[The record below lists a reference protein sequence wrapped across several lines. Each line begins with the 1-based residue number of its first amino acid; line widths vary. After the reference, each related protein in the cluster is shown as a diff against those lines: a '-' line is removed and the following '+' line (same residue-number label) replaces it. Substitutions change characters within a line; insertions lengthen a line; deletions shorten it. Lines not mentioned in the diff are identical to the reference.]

1 MKKFIAITIFALAT
15 TMNAFATTPKEFFGK
30 YTDFATATQ
39 IEIQKDTI
47 FIDEIGNEGFGYTYT
62 YDEQK
67 RTFTLFDTFGE
78 YFANLSI
85 KKSTR
90 DKRKAYVKLY
100 WDKKTYQATKVLDF
114 D

>member
-1 MKKFIAITIFALAT
+1 MKKIIAIAIFALT
-15 TMNAFATTPKEFFGK
+15 ISLNAFVTTPKEFFGK
-30 YTDFATATQ
+30 WRNGNTQ
-39 IEIQKDTI
+39 IEFQKDTI

-90 DKRKAYVKLY
+90 NKRKAYIKLY
-100 WDKKTYQATKVLDF
+100 RDGTENITPSETFIKQ
-114 D
+114 

>member
-1 MKKFIAITIFALAT
+1 MKKIIAIAIFALAT
-15 TMNAFATTPKEFFGK
+15 SLNTSVTTPKEFFGK
-30 YTDFATATQ
+30 WRNGNTQ
-39 IEIQKDTI
+39 IEFQKDTI

-78 YFANLSI
+78 CFANLSI

-90 DKRKAYVKLY
+90 NKRKAYIKLY
-100 WDKKTYQATKVLDF
+100 SDGTENITPSETFIKQ
-114 D
+114 